1 MKGVPLRVEMGPRD
15 LEKGECVVVSRDN
28 REKTALAAE
37 ELAARIPGL
46 LDALRDR
53 LFERARENRERRTF
67 AAETLPEMI
76 EIANRESGFIKA
88 SWCGELACEEALKE
102 QAGVTSRCMPFDQS
116 ECGEKCVACGKPAK
130 KLVYWGKAY

>member
-15 LEKGECVVVSRDN
+15 LEKGECVVVSR
-28 REKTALAAE
+28 E
-37 ELAARIPGL
+37 
-46 LDALRDR
+46 
-53 LFERARENRERRTF
+53 
-67 AAETLPEMI
+67 
-76 EIANRESGFIKA
+76 NRESGFIKA

-116 ECGEKCVACGKPAK
+116 ECGEKCVVCGKPAK